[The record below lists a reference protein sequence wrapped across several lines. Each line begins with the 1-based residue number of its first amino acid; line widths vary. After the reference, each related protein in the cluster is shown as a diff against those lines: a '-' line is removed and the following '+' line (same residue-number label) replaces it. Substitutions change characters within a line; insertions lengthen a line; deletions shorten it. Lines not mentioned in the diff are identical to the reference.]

1 MKRMIND
8 PNSRS
13 DAGTD
18 DMWTYSQQFGKVMLL
33 YHEVE
38 KDCSD
43 ELPSSGIHRLF
54 FLLKGK
60 ARLKIGSEDEYLL
73 NDKEFTLLPPGCP
86 VVCSALVSSGYVII
100 NCNRI
105 KISSNR
111 SYLAELKKEGKKGI
125 VPCRQLPIRGR
136 FMKVLTDFEY
146 YPVSENMYP
155 SLYDILFIY
164 MRILYSKEELLSFLY
179 PVLFGDGGEARIEG
193 NNK

>member
-43 ELPSSGIHRLF
+43 ELPSSGIYRLF

-73 NDKEFTLLPPGCP
+73 NDKEFTLLPP
-86 VVCSALVSSGYVII
+86 
-100 NCNRI
+100 
-105 KISSNR
+105 
-111 SYLAELKKEGKKGI
+111 
-125 VPCRQLPIRGR
+125 
-136 FMKVLTDFEY
+136 
-146 YPVSENMYP
+146 
-155 SLYDILFIY
+155 
-164 MRILYSKEELLSFLY
+164 
-179 PVLFGDGGEARIEG
+179 
-193 NNK
+193 